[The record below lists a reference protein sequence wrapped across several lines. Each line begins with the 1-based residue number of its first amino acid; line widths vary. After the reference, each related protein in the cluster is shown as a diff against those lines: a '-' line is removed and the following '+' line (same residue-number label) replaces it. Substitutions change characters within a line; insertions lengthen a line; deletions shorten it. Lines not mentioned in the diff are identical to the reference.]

1 MPPIGE
7 RAFRLG
13 DSAPTHAILH
23 TYSLSSRVEPRRHDL
38 YWRVPGAAL
47 RPFRERPLVAR
58 RGQVSGAPPGES
70 GCPFASS
77 FAQARSQLNVYM
89 QQNPQRKRVSPIFW
103 RVSIAFVTVMTLFLA
118 SGTAFAQQALPGDAL
133 YNWKLTSEHIWRY
146 TYSDQIGYD
155 ITLSN
160 RRMHELLVVSGDEGR
175 REAAI
180 LNYEKLLVKFRNA
193 EDADDRAR
201 ILLVL
206 RAQHQELL
214 QAGVMIPELES
225 FFPR

>member
-1 MPPIGE
+1 MNNDLE
-7 RAFRLG
+7 
-13 DSAPTHAILH
+13 TILD
-23 TYSLSSRVEPRRHDL
+23 TCL
-38 YWRVPGAAL
+38 YQI
-47 RPFRERPLVAR
+47 EE
-58 RGQVSGAPPGES
+58 GES
-70 GCPFASS
+70 SMDECLARYPEHA
-77 FAQARSQLNVYM
+77 AQLQPLLLAATKLARAREIMPDPSYRMRARSQLNVYM